1 MNPEI
6 WGVFHD
12 GSIEAITGSVP
23 GVVELRIDIEYLRDM
38 FDGGGTH
45 LRVRLGG
52 CSRLEYRQYDA
63 QATSDLGVIA
73 FREPEVLS
81 VYRLEPLV
89 LGWREGELERA
100 YDTMEIFLD
109 TGAPL
114 TEEQLRGTCERYWDD
129 WDARR
134 P

>member
-1 MNPEI
+1 MNPDI

-45 LRVRLGG
+45 FRVRLGG
-52 CSRLEYRQYDA
+52 CSRFEYREYDA
-63 QATSDLGVIA
+63 QATSDFGVIA
-73 FREPEVLS
+73 SKEPEVLS
-81 VYRLEPLV
+81 VYRLDPLV
-89 LGWREGELERA
+89 LDCREGELELA
-100 YDTMEIFLD
+100 YDSMEVFLD

-114 TEEQLRGTCERYWDD
+114 TEKHLRDACERYWDD